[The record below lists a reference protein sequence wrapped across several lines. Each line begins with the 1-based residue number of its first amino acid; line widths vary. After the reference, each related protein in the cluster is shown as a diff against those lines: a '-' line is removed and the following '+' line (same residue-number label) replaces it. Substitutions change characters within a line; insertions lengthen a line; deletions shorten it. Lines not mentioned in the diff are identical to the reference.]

1 MSEPLRLEQ
10 VYEALTDWNRRYQSQ
25 AETIAN
31 LQYLLQ
37 EASQARQRA
46 TDQLEGAMGLPHR
59 LGATLQDVIDEAVRT
74 FEAKLSDER
83 QQLALH
89 QTRIA
94 QLSARIATL
103 EGDQA
108 DAISRLVDGMELPAH
123 PNRTLGNAVVDAVQ
137 MVQEAKAMVRENL

>member
-1 MSEPLRLEQ
+1 MSEPLKLEQ
-10 VYEALTDWNRRYQSQ
+10 VYEALTDWNRRFQGQ
-25 AETIAN
+25 AEQVAN

-46 TDQLEGAMGLPHR
+46 TDQLEAAMGLPHR

-74 FEAKLSDER
+74 FEAKLIDER
-83 QQLALH
+83 QAAALG

-94 QLSARIATL
+94 QLEARIATL
-103 EGDQA
+103 EA
-108 DAISRLVDGMELPAH
+108 DARDAIDRLVAGMELPPH
-123 PNRTLGNAVVDAVQ
+123 PNRTLGNSVVDAVN